1 MKKRYHF
8 AAISGSLRKGSYNT
22 MVLKAAQKLAPE
34 NITIERLSIEEVP
47 FYNFDLH
54 EKQFPDAVEML
65 NDKIKAADA
74 VILVTPEYNYSVSGV
89 LKNVI
94 DFFSRSPKKPFDMK
108 PVGLMGATPGMLG
121 TTRAQYQLRQIMIP
135 LNAYVM
141 NRPEIMISQV
151 NMKFDAEGNLTDDK
165 TKELISNYINSL
177 AAFSDLFQKNIRN
190 ENINQKGFINELE
203 RIK

>member
-1 MKKRYHF
+1 MEKKYNF

-34 NITIERLSIEEVP
+34 NITIEQLSIDEVP
-47 FYNFDLH
+47 YYNFDLH

-89 LKNVI
+89 LKNAI

-108 PVGLMGATPGMLG
+108 PVGLMGATPGMMG
-121 TTRAQYQLRQIMIP
+121 TVRAQYQLRQMMIP

-141 NRPEIMISQV
+141 NRPEIMISQAHT
-151 NMKFDAEGNLTDDK
+151 KFDEEGNLIDIK
-165 TKELISNYINSL
+165 TTEFIENFIASL
-177 AAFSDLFQKNIRN
+177 AAFSDIFQK
-190 ENINQKGFINELE
+190 Q
-203 RIK
+203 